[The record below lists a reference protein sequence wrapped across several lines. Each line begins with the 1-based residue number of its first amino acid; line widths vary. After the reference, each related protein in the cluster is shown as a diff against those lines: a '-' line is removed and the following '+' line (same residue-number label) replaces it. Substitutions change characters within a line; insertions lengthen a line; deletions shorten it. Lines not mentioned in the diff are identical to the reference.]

1 MNTSGVGLFG
11 EARNNATHHPFTHMI
26 AITITPEAYE
36 IILLGTAKA
45 PSPQGE
51 DGLIRVWLDCK
62 FVDRLGRMRGPDE
75 TYSDVI
81 LRLAKRQS

>member
-1 MNTSGVGLFG
+1 
-11 EARNNATHHPFTHMI
+11 MI

-36 IILLGTAKA
+36 AILLGTAEA
-45 PSPQGE
+45 PSPQGQ

-62 FVDRLGRMRGPDE
+62 FVDRLSQMRDPGE

-81 LRLAKRQS
+81 LRLTKP